1 MYTYMYK
8 NIFIIYKYLY
18 PLLLGAKTRTVA
30 LVIFFCVYV
39 PNNYFFR
46 DSQWSLGDG
55 LYSSLLTFYSQALGD
70 VKAEAFRSLGVLH
83 G

>member
-46 DSQWSLGDG
+46 EILSGHLEMA
-55 LYSSLLTFYSQALGD
+55 YIVPY
-70 VKAEAFRSLGVLH
+70 
-83 G
+83 